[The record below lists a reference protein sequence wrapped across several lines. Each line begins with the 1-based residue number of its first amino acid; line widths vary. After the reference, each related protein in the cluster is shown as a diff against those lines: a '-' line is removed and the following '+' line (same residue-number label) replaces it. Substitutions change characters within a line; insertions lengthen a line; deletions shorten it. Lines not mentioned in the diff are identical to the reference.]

1 MFRRFITAYV
11 ARDEVLGVLS
21 YHRAAAPMDSAQ
33 DSSACTAAGK
43 RDWYA
48 QIRAYFDKEH
58 PIFDYDYKFQ
68 GVKV

>member
-1 MFRRFITAYV
+1 
-11 ARDEVLGVLS
+11 
-21 YHRAAAPMDSAQ
+21 MDLAQ
-33 DSSACTAAGK
+33 DSCACIAAGK

-58 PIFDYDYKFQ
+58 PIFDYDFKFQ